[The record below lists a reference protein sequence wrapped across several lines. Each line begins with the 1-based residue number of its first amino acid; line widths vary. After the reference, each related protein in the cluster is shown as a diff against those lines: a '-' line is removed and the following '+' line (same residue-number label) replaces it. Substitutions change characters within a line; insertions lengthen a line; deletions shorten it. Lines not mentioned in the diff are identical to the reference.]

1 MWPGAVAPP
10 CQLWPSPQA
19 MAGAGI
25 VQAVFHDQ
33 AGVITVRDSRSS
45 HSGAT
50 ESWRGGESCRCR
62 QWDAPHCT

>member
-25 VQAVFHDQ
+25 VQAVFMI
-33 AGVITVRDSRSS
+33 GPV
-45 HSGAT
+45 
-50 ESWRGGESCRCR
+50 
-62 QWDAPHCT
+62 